1 MADESSQAPE
11 QPLTFEAALT
21 ELQQLTQRLE
31 DGQESLEA
39 ALADFERGIG
49 LLRTCYRL
57 LEQAEQ
63 RIELFLGF
71 DAEGQAVTT
80 PFDASATLATNV
92 PRVGKRRS
100 NSAAKSDLPE
110 SPGTGSQDEET

>member
-1 MADESSQAPE
+1 MTEATSQVPE

-39 ALADFERGIG
+39 ALADFERGIE

-71 DAEGQAVTT
+71 DAEGQAVTA
-80 PFDASATLATNV
+80 PFDATATHATST

-100 NSAAKSDLPE
+100 HSAAKNELPE
-110 SPGTGSQDEET
+110 SSGTISPDE